1 LQRGLQIAKT
11 RRMATQ
17 PFAASVAL
25 LRKEDVLLIERA
37 REPSIGKWTLPG
49 GRLEAGETPEDC
61 AARELREE
69 LGLAVYGLKPL
80 GELRLGPQGMHHLA
94 VFATQTFEGEI
105 VPDPAEVRA
114 WKWVK
119 AHQIGQLNTTLDL
132 NDVVARAF
140 RLFDRS

>member
-1 LQRGLQIAKT
+1 
-11 RRMATQ
+11 MATQ

-61 AARELREE
+61 AAREVREE

-80 GELRLGPQGMHHLA
+80 GVLRLGPQGSHHLA
-94 VFATQTFEGEI
+94 VFTTQTFEGEI
-105 VPDPAEVRA
+105 VPDPSEVRA

-132 NDVVARAF
+132 NEVVARAF

>member
-1 LQRGLQIAKT
+1 
-11 RRMATQ
+11 MATP

-25 LRKEDVLLIERA
+25 LRKDDVLLIERA

-49 GRLEAGETPEDC
+49 GRLEAGEDPESC
-61 AARELREE
+61 AAREVREE
-69 LGLAVYGLKPL
+69 LGLSVYGLKPL
-80 GELRLGPQGMHHLA
+80 GTLRLGPQGLHHLA

-105 VPDPAEVRA
+105 VPDPLEVRA

-119 AHQIGQLNTTLDL
+119 AHQIGRLNTTIDL

>member
-1 LQRGLQIAKT
+1 
-11 RRMATQ
+11 MAIQ

-25 LRKEDVLLIERA
+25 LRRDDVLLIERA

-49 GRLEAGETPEDC
+49 GRLEAGESPEAC
-61 AARELREE
+61 AIREVREE
-69 LGLAVYGLKPL
+69 LGLSVYGLKSL
-80 GELRLGPQGMHHLA
+80 GVLKLGPQGLHHLA

-105 VPDPAEVRA
+105 VPDPLEVRA
-114 WKWVK
+114 WKWAK
-119 AHQIGQLNTTLDL
+119 AHQIGQLDTTIDL

>member
-1 LQRGLQIAKT
+1 
-11 RRMATQ
+11 MATQ

-49 GRLEAGETPEDC
+49 GRLEAGETAEDC
-61 AARELREE
+61 AAREVREE

-80 GELRLGPQGMHHLA
+80 GTLRLGPQGLHRLA

-105 VPDPAEVRA
+105 VPDPREVRA